1 MVEEIA
7 VPYGIGVISSGG
19 SSSVTGTHD
28 MAQKLGKFECV
39 EVLQIG
45 DHDQSGTHIFSL
57 KEDVQ
62 APTLGLGVKVPEF
75 IRASRN
81 PSTDRS
87 LQSPQS
93 PAKATDDRSFQG
105 LTTQVESLPPR
116 CAGRYSPLGD
126 YRTGLIRRLTM
137 PYWPGKRPL
146 RPSCARVL
154 LVALHRIR

>member
-1 MVEEIA
+1 MIFAVEAAGKAPMVEEIA

-137 PYWPGKRPL
+137 PYWPGGSR
-146 RPSCARVL
+146 
-154 LVALHRIR
+154 

>member
-75 IRASRN
+75 IRLAVTPAQIAHYN
-81 PSTDRS
+81 LP
-87 LQSPQS
+87 SPQPKPPTTALS
-93 PAKATDDRSFQG
+93 KA
-105 LTTQVESLPPR
+105 
-116 CAGRYSPLGD
+116 
-126 YRTGLIRRLTM
+126 
-137 PYWPGKRPL
+137 
-146 RPSCARVL
+146 
-154 LVALHRIR
+154 